1 MTPARILIVE
11 DERIVAE
18 DLSIMLA
25 SLGYEV
31 AGIAGSGE
39 DAIALA
45 EAQNPDLILMDI
57 MLSGKLDGI
66 SAADRI
72 QAIRTTPVIY
82 VTAYADDVL
91 LSRAKKTEP
100 FGYIVKPFNE
110 RELRSNIEI
119 ALYRHRMDREI
130 ERRDAILL
138 ALGSGIEW
146 FLRQFSDRHRI
157 VPHKDTAHAGEGP
170 GYLPILESLGTAMN
184 LERIAVFR
192 YEGTDRTTISL
203 AGEWTL
209 QGSASLVHT
218 PFVRKISPESFGLG
232 PRMQDLVRGAAV
244 TVGIGDFAPEI
255 RSTFAGYRFTSMAV
269 LEIEALEM
277 PYGLIFFIDGNER
290 TWPAEELEAMHIAT
304 NIIGSAIGL
313 SERAK

>member
-45 EAQNPDLILMDI
+45 EAENPDLILMDI

-72 QAIRTTPVIY
+72 QTIRTTPVIY

-110 RELRSNIEI
+110 REIRSNIEI
-119 ALYRHRMDREI
+119 ALYRHRLDREI
-130 ERRDAILL
+130 QRRDAILL

-146 FLRQFSDRHRI
+146 FLRQFASHNHS
-157 VPHKDTAHAGEGP
+157 VPHQTHTGEP
-170 GYLPILESLGTAMN
+170 GYLPILESLGNAMN
-184 LERIAVFR
+184 LERIAIFR
-192 YEGTDRTTISL
+192 YDGTDRAAISL
-203 AGEWTL
+203 AGEWTF

-218 PFVRKISPESFGLG
+218 PFVRKITPASFGLG
-232 PRMQDLVRGAAV
+232 PRMDDLARGAAV

-255 RSTFAGYRFTSMAV
+255 RSTFAGYRFTSVAV

-277 PYGLIFFIDGNER
+277 PYGLIFYVDGNDR
-290 TWPAEELEAMHIAT
+290 TWPSEEIEAMHIAT

-313 SERAK
+313 SERER